1 MVSLIITVGDLDM
14 DEVAGD
20 ELSSFID
27 VDATVGYVVTARLI
41 PDDVGL
47 KSIILCV
54 GITDK

>member
-1 MVSLIITVGDLDM
+1 M

-27 VDATVGYVVTARLI
+27 VDAIEGYVVTARLI

-47 KSIILCV
+47 ESIILGV
-54 GITDK
+54 GIADK

>member
-1 MVSLIITVGDLDM
+1 M

-27 VDATVGYVVTARLI
+27 VDATVGCMVTARLI

-47 KSIILCV
+47 ESIILCV
-54 GITDK
+54 GIADK